1 MAKKITAEQYV
12 AIEWLSIPNKGG
24 KTFEEIA
31 AICGVT
37 ARTLENW
44 RKTPTFDAEL
54 KRAIIRNNSAK
65 LPEVVE
71 SMAEW
76 AIREGNAAA
85 AKLVLQING
94 MLTDKVEVETKDAN
108 ATDVEAL
115 RARIEAFKVRK
126 GNDSEDT
133 E

>member
-44 RKTPTFDAEL
+44 RKTPTFDVEL

-94 MLTDKVEVETKDAN
+94 MLTDRVEVETKDAN

-126 GNDSEDT
+126 GSDSEDT